1 VSFSRAR
8 DGSRLHT
15 SVAQVFN
22 ERGDGVIVRGGQAA
36 LGKDDRQPHLS
47 RDDAE
52 GLLRD
57 ALARYRSEHHTAP
70 ARVVLHKSSSFSAAE
85 QEGFSA
91 AASAV
96 MLDTLELL
104 WLGDADP
111 TRLFRD
117 GEHPPL
123 RGTLLTLDGDRH
135 VLYTRGSVEFFRV
148 YPGMYIPTPLT
159 VRVVAAAHSARAL
172 AQEIL
177 ALTKMN
183 WNQTQFDGRL
193 PITLRTARGVGRILR
208 FVGDDQPVAARYAHY
223 M

>member
-1 VSFSRAR
+1 
-8 DGSRLHT
+8 
-15 SVAQVFN
+15 
-22 ERGDGVIVRGGQAA
+22 
-36 LGKDDRQPHLS
+36 
-47 RDDAE
+47 
-52 GLLRD
+52 
-57 ALARYRSEHHTAP
+57 
-70 ARVVLHKSSSFSAAE
+70 
-85 QEGFSA
+85 
-91 AASAV
+91 

-104 WLGDADP
+104 WLGDSDP

-135 VLYTRGSVEFFRV
+135 LLYTRRSVEFFRV
-148 YPGMYIPTPLT
+148 YPGMYIPVPLPL
-159 VRVVAAAHSARAL
+159 RVVPAAHSTRAL

-183 WNQTQFDGRL
+183 RNQTQFDGRL

-208 FVGDDQPVAARYAHY
+208 FVGDDQLVAARYAYY